1 MIDHINSPANPARGW
16 KNKNKYANKKPRRN
30 NARPRRNS
38 EGNGSGRHRHK
49 KGFWITA
56 VKLSKKH
63 LPVTMSSASRPG
75 LKSTVSL
82 NLFLLSKYCLI
93 NVSLMDYPL
102 SSSEVV
108 VKKNRAW
115 TESSFVRFFLYL
127 LSLYCMHYRLW
138 LRSPYWIRIGRWSC
152 LPT

>member
-16 KNKNKYANKKPRRN
+16 KNKNKYANKTRRN
-30 NARPRRNS
+30 NVRPRRNS
-38 EGNGSGRHRHK
+38 VETAQAHTDTKKLLNHR
-49 KGFWITA
+49 GPTQQ
-56 VKLSKKH
+56 KH

-127 LSLYCMHYRLW
+127 LSLYSMHYRLW
-138 LRSPYWIRIGRWSC
+138 LRSPYWIRLGRWSC